1 MCLLTATGIR
11 LVGALPLR
19 HDVLSAGQIRWRIPP
34 PDPGALKC
42 ERQRSLA
49 ELSIL
54 VVAETECQRWGPP
67 RSPRWGGTAGSR
79 VSCLCYSPGFDLPPR
94 AAVFTGVFGLFPKIS
109 TTVENTVENIEGLM
123 S

>member
-1 MCLLTATGIR
+1 MA
-11 LVGALPLR
+11 
-19 HDVLSAGQIRWRIPP
+19 IPP
-34 PDPGALKC
+34 PDLGALKC

-54 VVAETECQRWGPP
+54 VVAETECQR
-67 RSPRWGGTAGSR
+67 R
-79 VSCLCYSPGFDLPPR
+79 VVTRDHVSVACVTVPDSICRP

-109 TTVENTVENIEGLM
+109 TTVENTVENIEGLL